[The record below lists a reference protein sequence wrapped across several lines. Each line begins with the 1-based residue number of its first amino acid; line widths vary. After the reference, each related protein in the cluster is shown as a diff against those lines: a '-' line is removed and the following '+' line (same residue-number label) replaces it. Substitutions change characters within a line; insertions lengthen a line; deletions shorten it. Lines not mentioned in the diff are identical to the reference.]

1 MVSSSVFKIISIN
14 INKFVII
21 LDSADDSPEDEADYK
36 PLNAPVRNKKKDLQA
51 RRKQKEYRLRCAE
64 QEKKKV
70 ELQKHKDLTTL
81 RKFKKQIRTQEE
93 NVIEKQINRETL
105 KLKAKYAPR
114 RLAKTKFVEEDLPIP
129 ESSAAIGNLRTM
141 VPEGN
146 ILIDRFK
153 SMQKRNLLA
162 PNHKRAKKRRS
173 LAKVKK
179 PQFKELPKQ
188 PLSKKEKRAM
198 QAQAKALEPQIKI

>member
-1 MVSSSVFKIISIN
+1 M
-14 INKFVII
+14 
-21 LDSADDSPEDEADYK
+21 
-36 PLNAPVRNKKKDLQA
+36 QA

-64 QEKKKV
+64 QDRKKQ
-70 ELQKHKDLTTL
+70 ELKKHKDLTTL
-81 RKFKKQIRTQEE
+81 RKFKKLINIEE
-93 NVIEKQINRETL
+93 EKVIEKQINRETL

-114 RLAKTKFVEEDLPIP
+114 RLAKTKFIEEDLPIP
-129 ESSAAIGNLRTM
+129 ESMAAIGNLRTM
-141 VPEGN
+141 VPEGD

-153 SMQKRNLLA
+153 SLQKRNILA

-188 PLSKKEKRAM
+188 PLTKKEKKAM
-198 QAQAKALEPQIKI
+198 QVVAKGLEPQIKI